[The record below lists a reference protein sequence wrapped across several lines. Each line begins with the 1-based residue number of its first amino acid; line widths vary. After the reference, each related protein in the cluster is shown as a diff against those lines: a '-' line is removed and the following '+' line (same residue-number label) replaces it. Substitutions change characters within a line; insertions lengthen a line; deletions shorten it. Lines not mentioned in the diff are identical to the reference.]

1 MDNFIYPREPTPL
14 TLNKL
19 GTANRKVLKS
29 NKAFLFLLFLGL
41 FVGNILFAQEV
52 EGDSLPK
59 WKQERKLSIL
69 INQSSFDNWLAG
81 GVNSFSGTLNFDYD
95 IHYQSEQWDWTTT
108 IDAALGYAKNMG
120 QDYFNKTE
128 DQLEINTLLAIKSSR
143 KWNFSSSFNLKTQNA
158 PGNNFFETDGNIERI
173 KTSGFFSPVYMRLGL
188 GISYKKEKEFA
199 LEFNPLTARLI
210 IVDGEFTQNLAQG
223 ETFFGVEA
231 DKTTRWEAGASLALQ
246 SELMILKNVILSQQ
260 LSLVANYLQEF
271 KNIDVDYTINFNMK
285 VNEYLS
291 AILEAQ
297 MLYDDNALADLQFRQ
312 VFGLAVSLP
321 F

>member
-1 MDNFIYPREPTPL
+1 MDNFIYPKGPTPL

-19 GTANRKVLKS
+19 GAPHRKVLKS
-29 NKAFLFLLFLGL
+29 NKAFLFLLILGL
-41 FVGNILFAQEV
+41 FVSSMLFAQEI
-52 EGDSLPK
+52 EGDSLPR
-59 WKQERKLSIL
+59 WKQERKLGVL

-81 GVNSFSGTLNFDYD
+81 GVDSFSGTLNFDYD
-95 IHYQSEQWDWTTT
+95 LRYQSDQWEWTTT
-108 IDAALGYAKNMG
+108 LDAALGYAKNMG

-128 DQLEINTLLAIKSSR
+128 DQLEINTLLALKSSR
-143 KWNFSSSFNLKTQNA
+143 RWNFSSSFNLKTQNA
-158 PGNNFFETDGNIERI
+158 PGNNFIETAGNIERI
-173 KTSGFFSPVYMRLGL
+173 KTSGFFSPAYMRLGL
-188 GISYKKEKEFA
+188 GMAYKKEKELA
-199 LEFNPLTARLI
+199 LQFNPLNARLI
-210 IVDGEFTQNLAQG
+210 VVDRAFTQNLAQG

-231 DKTTRWEAGASLALQ
+231 DKTTRWEAGASFALQ
-246 SELMILKNVILSQQ
+246 SELLILKNIVMSNQ
-260 LSLVANYLQEF
+260 LSLVANYLDEV
-271 KNIDVDYTINFNMK
+271 KNVDVDYTINFNMK

>member
-1 MDNFIYPREPTPL
+1 MI
-14 TLNKL
+14 
-19 GTANRKVLKS
+19 
-29 NKAFLFLLFLGL
+29 LGL
-41 FVGNILFAQEV
+41 FAANTLFAQEV
-52 EGDSLPK
+52 DGDSLPR
-59 WKQERKLSIL
+59 WKHERKLGVL

-95 IHYQSEQWDWTTT
+95 LYYQSDQWDWTTT
-108 IDAALGYAKNMG
+108 LDAALGYAKNMG

-128 DQLEINTLLAIKSSR
+128 DQLEVNTLFALKSSR
-143 KWNFSSSFNLKTQNA
+143 KWNFSTSFNLKTQNA
-158 PGNNFFETDGNIERI
+158 PGENFIETAGSIERI
-173 KTSGFFSPVYMRLGL
+173 KTSGFFSPAYMRLGV
-188 GISYKKEKEFA
+188 GMAYKKEKDFA
-199 LEFNPLTARLI
+199 LQFNPLTARLI
-210 IVDGEFTQNLAQG
+210 VVDRVYTQNLTQG
-223 ETFFGVEA
+223 ETYFGVEA

-246 SELMILKNVILSQQ
+246 SEIMIVKNVVLSNQ
-260 LSLVANYLQEF
+260 LTLVANYLQEA
-271 KNIDVDYTINFNMK
+271 KNIDIDYTINFNMK

>member
-1 MDNFIYPREPTPL
+1 
-14 TLNKL
+14 
-19 GTANRKVLKS
+19 
-29 NKAFLFLLFLGL
+29 
-41 FVGNILFAQEV
+41 
-52 EGDSLPK
+52 
-59 WKQERKLSIL
+59 
-69 INQSSFDNWLAG
+69 
-81 GVNSFSGTLNFDYD
+81 
-95 IHYQSEQWDWTTT
+95 
-108 IDAALGYAKNMG
+108 MG

-128 DQLEINTLLAIKSSR
+128 DQLEINTLLALISSR

-158 PGNNFFETDGNIERI
+158 PGNNFVETDGNIERI
-173 KTSGFFSPVYMRLGL
+173 KTSGFFSPAYMRLGL
-188 GISYKKEKEFA
+188 GFSYKKEKEFV

-210 IVDGEFTQNLAQG
+210 IVDRVFTQNLAQG

-291 AILEAQ
+291 AILETQ
-297 MLYDDNALADLQFRQ
+297 ILYDDNALADLQFRQ

>member
-1 MDNFIYPREPTPL
+1 MI
-14 TLNKL
+14 
-19 GTANRKVLKS
+19 
-29 NKAFLFLLFLGL
+29 LGL
-41 FVGNILFAQEV
+41 FAAKPLFAQEV
-52 EGDSLPK
+52 AGDSLPR
-59 WKQERKLSIL
+59 WKHERKLGVL

-95 IHYQSEQWDWTTT
+95 LHYQSDQWDWITTL
-108 IDAALGYAKNMG
+108 DAALGYAKNMG

-128 DQLEINTLLAIKSSR
+128 DQLEVNTLLALKSSR
-143 KWNFSSSFNLKTQNA
+143 KWNFSTSFNLKTQNA
-158 PGNNFFETDGNIERI
+158 PGENFIETAGSIERI
-173 KTSGFFSPVYMRLGL
+173 KTSGFFSPAYMRLGV
-188 GISYKKEKEFA
+188 GMAYKKEKDFA
-199 LEFNPLTARLI
+199 LQFNPLTARLI
-210 IVDGEFTQNLAQG
+210 VVDRVYTQNLTQG
-223 ETFFGVEA
+223 ETYFGVEA

-246 SELMILKNVILSQQ
+246 SEIMIVKNVVLSNQ
-260 LSLVANYLQEF
+260 LSLVANYLQEV
-271 KNIDVDYTINFNMK
+271 KNIDIDYTLNFNMK